1 MSLLSIFKKNFKLII
16 FFYSLVFV
24 SSFAYFLTFEDK
36 KVQSILYKLNY
47 NELSKYKKEINKE
60 ILKSINAYDKYDP
73 LILSEVSVNKLKV
86 EYIFSSSKILFDEKK
101 IQNIIEK
108 SFDNA
113 IESLN
118 FVEWNYKDDI
128 QKNIKNVELLEDNL
142 RVETKIKDMI
152 IINIMGIFVIFVFLY
167 FRWIFA

>member
-1 MSLLSIFKKNFKLII
+1 MSLLSIFKNFKLII

-86 EYIFSSSKILFDEKK
+86 EYIFSSSKKLFDEKK

>member
-1 MSLLSIFKKNFKLII
+1 M
-16 FFYSLVFV
+16 
-24 SSFAYFLTFEDK
+24 
-36 KVQSILYKLNY
+36 QSILYKLNY

-86 EYIFSSSKILFDEKK
+86 EYIFSSSKKLFDEKK

>member
-1 MSLLSIFKKNFKLII
+1 M
-16 FFYSLVFV
+16 
-24 SSFAYFLTFEDK
+24 
-36 KVQSILYKLNY
+36 
-47 NELSKYKKEINKE
+47 
-60 ILKSINAYDKYDP
+60 
-73 LILSEVSVNKLKV
+73 
-86 EYIFSSSKILFDEKK
+86 FDEKK

>member
-86 EYIFSSSKILFDEKK
+86 EYIFSSSKKLFDEKK
-101 IQNIIEK
+101 FK
-108 SFDNA
+108 
-113 IESLN
+113 
-118 FVEWNYKDDI
+118 
-128 QKNIKNVELLEDNL
+128 
-142 RVETKIKDMI
+142 T
-152 IINIMGIFVIFVFLY
+152 
-167 FRWIFA
+167 